1 MSWPVVPLGQ
11 LAEIVGGSTPRREE
25 PANWGP
31 GHHWATPTDLPMPGA
46 GILALTA
53 TAETI
58 TLEGL
63 RSCSTKLLPV
73 GAVLYSTRATIGKLA
88 IAHVPVATNQ
98 GFNNLIAGPA
108 IYNRY
113 LAYALQYFTPDI
125 SRLAGSTTFKEV
137 SRSSLRGFKIP
148 VPPLAEQ
155 HRIVELLD
163 ETDRLRQLRRQAD
176 AKAAR
181 ILPALFL
188 HMFGAPDQWKE
199 AEPLGHLVLIKS
211 GGTPSKSVAE
221 FWRGTIPWVSPKD
234 MKRDEIED
242 AEDHV
247 SELAIAQTAVQMVPV
262 ESVLIVVR
270 GMILARDVPVAI
282 TRRPVTINQDM
293 KALVLTDKRLD
304 ALYLFAALKVQAARL
319 LAEVTTAAHGTKKLE
334 TPRLASLPV
343 RIPAPAELQA
353 FSSAYRQ
360 LLAVDRMRS
369 AASPRIDSLF
379 SLLLQRAFSGQLT
392 AKWREP
398 RMKELLAEM
407 TQQARAL
414 NLPLPSE
421 RGCI

>member
-1 MSWPVVPLGQ
+1 MNWPVVPLGQ
-11 LAEIVGGSTPRREE
+11 LAEIVGGSTPRRDE

-31 GHHWATPTDLPMPGA
+31 GHYWATPTDLPMPGE
-46 GILALTA
+46 GILALSA
-53 TAETI
+53 TTETI
-58 TLEGL
+58 TPEGL
-63 RSCSTKLLPV
+63 RSCSTNLLPE
-73 GAVLYSTRATIGKLA
+73 GTVLYSTRATIGKLA
-88 IAHVPVATNQ
+88 ISEVPVATNQ
-98 GFNNLIAGPA
+98 GFNNLIAGQA
-108 IYNRY
+108 VFNRY
-113 LAYALQYFTPDI
+113 LAHALQYFTPDI

-148 VPPLAEQ
+148 VPPLTEQ

-163 ETDRLRQLRRQAD
+163 EAARLRQLSRQAD
-176 AKAAR
+176 ARAAR

-188 HMFGAPDQWKE
+188 HIFGAPDQWKE
-199 AEPLGHLVLIKS
+199 PEPLAQLVSIKS
-211 GGTPSKSVAE
+211 GGTPSKTVAE

-247 SELAIAQTAVQMVPV
+247 SESAIAQTGVQMVPAD
-262 ESVLIVVR
+262 SVLIVVR

-293 KALVLTDKRLD
+293 KALVLADQRLD
-304 ALYLFAALKVQAARL
+304 PLYLFAALKVQAARL

-334 TPRLASLPV
+334 TTRLASLPI

-353 FSSAYRQ
+353 FSSAYRR
-360 LLAVDRMRS
+360 LLTVDRLR
-369 AASPRIDSLF
+369 AAAAPRIDSLF

-407 TQQARAL
+407 EQQARLL
-414 NLPLPSE
+414 NLPTPTLVHA
-421 RGCI
+421 

>member
-1 MSWPVVPLGQ
+1 MNWPVIPLGQ

-31 GHHWATPTDLPMPGA
+31 GHYWATPTDLPMPGA
-46 GILALTA
+46 GILALST

-58 TLEGL
+58 TPEGL
-63 RSCSTKLLPV
+63 RSCSTNLVPA

-88 IAHVPVATNQ
+88 IAQVPVATNQ
-98 GFNNLIAGPA
+98 GFNNLIAGPVV
-108 IYNRY
+108 YNRY
-113 LAYALQYFTPDI
+113 LAYALQHFTPDI

-163 ETDRLRQLRRQAD
+163 EADRLRQLRRQAD
-176 AKAAR
+176 AKVDR
-181 ILPALFL
+181 ILPALFVR
-188 HMFGAPDQWKE
+188 MFGAPHQWKE
-199 AEPLGHLVLIKS
+199 PEPLGQLVLIKS
-211 GGTPSKSVAE
+211 GGTPSKGVAE
-221 FWRGTIPWVSPKD
+221 FWQGTIPWVSPKD

-247 SELAIAQTAVQMVPV
+247 SESAIAQTAVQIVPAD
-262 ESVLIVVR
+262 SVLIVVR

-282 TRRPVTINQDM
+282 ARRPVTINQDM
-293 KALVLTDKRLD
+293 KALMLTDQRLD
-304 ALYLFAALKVQAARL
+304 PLYLFAALKVQVARL

-334 TPRLASLPV
+334 TTRLESLPV
-343 RIPAPAELQA
+343 RIPAPAELRA
-353 FSSAYRQ
+353 FSTAYGQ
-360 LLAVDRMRS
+360 LLAVDRLR
-369 AASPRIDSLF
+369 AATAPRIDSLF
-379 SLLLQRAFSGQLT
+379 ALLLQCAFSGQLT

-407 TQQARAL
+407 EQQARLL
-414 NLPLPSE
+414 NLSASTLADA
-421 RGCI
+421 

>member
-1 MSWPVVPLGQ
+1 MSWAAIPLHQVAKLESGFGFPREHQGDEKQEFPFFRVSDMNLPGNEVFMENHSNTVSASVLRELGARAFPPGTVIFPKIGAAIGTEKKRILARPATYDNNVMGAVPGKAIHPKFLYYWFLQ
-11 LAEIVGGSTPRREE
+11 LKLADY
-25 PANWGP
+25 ANP
-31 GHHWATPTDLPMPGA
+31 GHVPSIRKSVMADIPFPW
-46 GILALTA
+46 LA
-53 TAETI
+53 
-58 TLEGL
+58 
-63 RSCSTKLLPV
+63 
-73 GAVLYSTRATIGKLA
+73 
-88 IAHVPVATNQ
+88 
-98 GFNNLIAGPA
+98 
-108 IYNRY
+108 
-113 LAYALQYFTPDI
+113 
-125 SRLAGSTTFKEV
+125 
-137 SRSSLRGFKIP
+137 SS
-148 VPPLAEQ
+148 EQ
-155 HRIVELLD
+155 LRIVEMLD
-163 ETDRLRQLRRQAD
+163 EAERLRRLRRKAD

-188 HMFGAPDQWKE
+188 HMFGAPDQWK
-199 AEPLGHLVLIKS
+199 APEPLGQLVLIKS

-247 SELAIAQTAVQMVPV
+247 SESAIAQTAVQMVPTD
-262 ESVLIVVR
+262 SVLIVVR

-282 TRRPVTINQDM
+282 ARRPVTINQDM

-304 ALYLFAALKVQAARL
+304 TLYLFAALKVQAARL

-334 TPRLASLPV
+334 TTRLASLPV

-360 LLAVDRMRS
+360 LLAVDRLRA

-398 RMKELLAEM
+398 CMKELLAEM
-407 TQQARAL
+407 AQQARVL
-414 NLPLPSE
+414 NLPTPTFADA
-421 RGCI
+421 